1 MSCTWI
7 ETSSLGPKGKLS
19 KPAITKYAEELQL
32 GMDPFQSCLASEKY
46 KTEINKDIADA
57 NSVGITGTPGFIV
70 GRTPT
75 DGTLEGIKIK
85 GAQSYAAFAARINKL
100 LANGKGPSPPTK
112 TK

>member
-1 MSCTWI
+1 ML
-7 ETSSLGPKGKLS
+7 SSNPKNLGE
-19 KPAITKYAEELQL
+19 PAIAKYAEELQL
-32 GMDPFQSCLASEKY
+32 NIDQFQGCLDSEKY

-75 DGTLEGIKIK
+75 DGRLEGIKIK

-100 LANGKGPSPPTK
+100 LANGKGQSPPTK